1 MHIAIFIYGMTG
13 GGAQRRILTL
23 MQEFVCRGHRID
35 LVTVMPGGELAPDVP
50 AGVHVI
56 NLRSQLFS
64 LLPAKGYRKLKLF
77 CSRRAL
83 ADYLNEC
90 KPEVLLSAASHT
102 SLTSIAARRMSG
114 EKTPLVLRLSSH
126 LTSSH
131 AGSLRLFRRYRY
143 WKACQWF
150 VEADAAIAVSAGIA
164 EDIITHTNIAAERVH
179 TIYNPTFNKAM
190 LLQVDEPFHH
200 PWLNGGG
207 PPVILGVGRLT
218 EHKDFPCL
226 IKAFALLRRQR
237 MARLVI
243 LGEGNL
249 RGKLTRLVKDLG
261 VSADVDMPGFV
272 SNPLAWMSRASLF
285 VLSSAS
291 EGLPGV
297 LIEALAAGCPV
308 VSTNCPSGPAEILEN
323 GRYGSLVTVG
333 DHIALAKAIAMTLN
347 SPHDTE
353 FLRNR
358 ALAFSVDKAVD
369 GYLEVLS
376 RVVARSGV

>member
-23 MQEFVCRGHRID
+23 MQEFACRGHRID
-35 LVTVMPGGELAPDVP
+35 
-50 AGVHVI
+50 
-56 NLRSQLFS
+56 
-64 LLPAKGYRKLKLF
+64 
-77 CSRRAL
+77 
-83 ADYLNEC
+83 
-90 KPEVLLSAASHT
+90 
-102 SLTSIAARRMSG
+102 
-114 EKTPLVLRLSSH
+114 
-126 LTSSH
+126 
-131 AGSLRLFRRYRY
+131 
-143 WKACQWF
+143 
-150 VEADAAIAVSAGIA
+150 
-164 EDIITHTNIAAERVH
+164 
-179 TIYNPTFNKAM
+179 
-190 LLQVDEPFHH
+190 
-200 PWLNGGG
+200 
-207 PPVILGVGRLT
+207 
-218 EHKDFPCL
+218 L

-249 RGKLTRLVKDLG
+249 RNKLTRLVEDLG

-297 LIEALAAGCPV
+297 LIEAMAAGCPV

-358 ALAFSVDKAVD
+358 ALAFSVNKAVD

-376 RVVARSGV
+376 RVAARNGA